1 MSFSIRQAIR
11 EDTALRGVNGSQSED
26 VPTLWVSLPDGKDTL
41 TVNVLRKHSPR
52 SIRQEVVAVL
62 KE

>member
-41 TVNVLRKHSPR
+41 TVNVLKKHL
-52 SIRQEVVAVL
+52 SIRQEVIAVL